1 MFPKLI
7 IFLKYLL
14 IVWIACY
21 FAVFMNL
28 KTLSQ
33 KISKRSHRICLNFA
47 IIEAIMAGTY
57 SRKQFLKKAPDTGL
71 EKHKDK

>member
-1 MFPKLI
+1 
-7 IFLKYLL
+7 
-14 IVWIACY
+14 
-21 FAVFMNL
+21 MNL

-47 IIEAIMAGTY
+47 IIEAIIMAGTY
-57 SRKQFLKKAPDTGL
+57 SLKQFLKKVPDT

>member
-14 IVWIACY
+14 IVWIAGY

-57 SRKQFLKKAPDTGL
+57 SLKQFLKKAPDT
-71 EKHKDK
+71 EKHKDN